1 MGSMPT
7 GRSLDRS
14 GSDSAVAQVLAMA
27 ETAAAP
33 QRHFAIRGRSVALRT
48 GAHAVDIGPAG
59 MAGPDVVLTGQW
71 GRAAGVML
79 LNS

>member
-1 MGSMPT
+1 
-7 GRSLDRS
+7 
-14 GSDSAVAQVLAMA
+14 MA

-33 QRHFAIRGRSVALRT
+33 QRHFTIWGRSVALRT

-59 MAGPDVVLTGQW
+59 MAGPDVFLTGQL

-79 LNS
+79 LNP